1 MQLTFVPLGK
11 AIISIQSTCSYF
23 EQINKSD
30 KNLRV
35 QNQTLL
41 VFMFFIQKARPSRN
55 LFSNTLL
62 SQLSKIINKEKG
74 ETFNEEK
81 KYNFISKTS
90 VWLKIYYNVKN
101 FKSHIFQHIIYYLS
115 IKCYFLFI
123 TSFVSRSFCCLR
135 CCCCFIMTS
144 NFFDCFLWH
153 IVRNLYY

>member
-1 MQLTFVPLGK
+1 MQLTFVPVGK
-11 AIISIQSTCSYF
+11 AIISIQSTCSCF

-55 LFSNTLL
+55 SFSNTLL

-90 VWLKIYYNVKN
+90 V
-101 FKSHIFQHIIYYLS
+101 
-115 IKCYFLFI
+115 
-123 TSFVSRSFCCLR
+123 
-135 CCCCFIMTS
+135 
-144 NFFDCFLWH
+144 
-153 IVRNLYY
+153 